1 MKNKTLVALA
11 VAHALAFP
19 LAASA
24 HWEIAIPSSVS
35 EVGIS
40 AQQLAHNAS
49 FLTARAAPEAQ
60 RPAAIATQV
69 EETVASAQGS
79 NVASRTRT
87 AARTRSLP
95 NPKTPWSP
103 SEVGHS
109 DYATEMR
116 DYAQHV
122 ASLDETRV
130 AIAKAEAEAEAL
142 AVAEAAAQAAAE
154 AAALAAAN
162 APVENPQSNDNPE
175 VVAGLTEQRE
185 LTTTSDAEQPREGEA
200 NPDAQAAGQ
209 PGEREVTAST
219 EGSQPVEGSAQ
230 EAAVEEALRTA
241 EGQPAETSGSAQDTQ
256 VQAEATEGPAEA
268 AEVASPVRETE
279 AIVVGS
285 TDQAETT
292 EQETTTAS

>member
-1 MKNKTLVALA
+1 MKTRTLVALA

-40 AQQLAHNAS
+40 AQELAHNAS

-60 RPAAIATQV
+60 RAAAIDSQV
-69 EETVASAQGS
+69 EETVAGAQRAGSAT
-79 NVASRTRT
+79 RTRT

-116 DYAQHV
+116 EYALHV
-122 ASLDETRV
+122 ASLEETRV

-142 AVAEAAAQAAAE
+142 AVAEAAAE
-154 AAALAAAN
+154 AAALVAAAN
-162 APVENPQSNDNPE
+162 APAENPQSNENPE
-175 VVAGLTEQRE
+175 QVAGLTEQRE
-185 LTTTSDAEQPREGEA
+185 LTTTGDSEQPREGEA

-209 PGEREVTAST
+209 PEERELTTASA
-219 EGSQPVEGSAQ
+219 EGSEAAEGSAQ

-241 EGQPAETSGSAQDTQ
+241 ESQPAETSEPAQDTQ
-256 VQAEATEGPAEA
+256 AQAEAAEGPAEA
-268 AEVASPVRETE
+268 AEVAAPVRETE
-279 AIVVGS
+279 TTVVGS
-285 TDQAETT
+285 TDQAETP